1 MTITYPECQ
10 IELEVDEAIELMDYM
25 ERKEPVI
32 QCRPPEL
39 HGLDPVEFKHFGLD
53 DDAKKWLEETV
64 QDSFNK
70 IHQQLLEQTDPNR
83 HGDGI
88 LPLIKEEP
96 LPEFDPTQQREDD
109 PLAGVSFEDPN
120 PEPDFEPGG
129 FVPENPNEGHLVEG
143 ETVKKG
149 VGLPEPVKKALKEK
163 QTKKI
168 DVLFD
173 DYGWKT
179 FNSVSE
185 AAKAIDAR
193 LNHFNHALLNNTTC
207 NGHHVRYHATE
218 PAPGTELPP
227 AKHPAYSARKV
238 DVQAEDGSWS
248 TFDTVT
254 LAAFHLGV
262 TAATVSL
269 ACRKE
274 RKVKGHAVRYHDDTD
289 DIMAE
294 IEASNKKPYQPTPP
308 VR

>member
-1 MTITYPECQ
+1 MKITYPECQ
-10 IELEVDEAIELMDYM
+10 IEISVDEVIELNNYY
-25 ERKEPVI
+25 EENKPVI
-32 QCRPPEL
+32 TCRPPEL
-39 HGLDPVEFKHFGLD
+39 HGLNPVDFDKFRLNVKDKE
-53 DDAKKWLEETV
+53 WMEETLK
-64 QDSFNK
+64 DCLGK
-70 IHQQLLEQTDPNR
+70 LYKQLLDSTDPNR
-83 HGDGI
+83 HGDGDGI
-88 LPLIKEEP
+88 EHLIHEEP
-96 LPEFDPTQQREDD
+96 APESQDPELEPEEDHT
-109 PLAGVSFEDPN
+109 PS
-120 PEPDFEPGG
+120 FEPGG
-129 FVPENPNEGHLVEG
+129 FVPENPNEGRLVEG

-163 QTKKI
+163 QTKKV

-193 LNHFNHALLNNTTC
+193 LNHFNHALLNNKTC

-218 PAPGTELPP
+218 PAPGTELSP

-274 RKVKGHAVRYHDDTD
+274 RKVKGHAVRYHNDTD
-289 DIMAE
+289 EIMAE